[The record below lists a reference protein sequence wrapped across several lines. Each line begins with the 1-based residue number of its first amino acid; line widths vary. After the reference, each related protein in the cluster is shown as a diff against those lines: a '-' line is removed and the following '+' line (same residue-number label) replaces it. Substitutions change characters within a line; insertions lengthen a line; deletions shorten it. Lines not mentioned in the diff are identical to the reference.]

1 MGTESVCTKQEF
13 PQWRVLHVLHNREKK
28 VALHLRNR
36 SIECFLPLY
45 AERSRWSDRTVMLE
59 RPLFPGYVF
68 VSFARGERRSVIS
81 SPGVMRILG
90 NEKGDAVEHVEIERI
105 RTAISDG
112 QVLRPSPPIWPGIRV
127 RVINGVFTG
136 TEGLVTE
143 LRGNCKVIMS
153 MVAVKQCYSL
163 ETNIGDL
170 EILDRKVV
178 RREDG
183 RELIGR
189 SKLKG

>member
-1 MGTESVCTKQEF
+1 MGTEWVCTKQEF

-28 VALHLRNR
+28 VALHLRNH
-36 SIECFLPLY
+36 SIEYFLPLY
-45 AERSRWSDRTVMLE
+45 TERSRWSDRTVMLE
-59 RPLFPGYVF
+59 RPLFPGYLF
-68 VSFARGERRSVIS
+68 GRFARAERRSVIS
-81 SPGVMRILG
+81 SPGVLRILG
-90 NEKGDAVEHVEIERI
+90 NEEGNTVEHVEIERI

-112 QVLRPSPPIWPGIRV
+112 HVLRPSSPIWPGIRV

-136 TEGLVTE
+136 TEGMVTE
-143 LRGNCKVIMS
+143 LRSNCKVIIS
-153 MVAVKQCYSL
+153 MAAVKQCYSL

-183 RELIGR
+183 RELIGQP
-189 SKLKG
+189 KLR